1 MVSTKMM
8 MSLNQAKSAEDRYSV
23 SSVSSGHSSDHDSRP
38 STACSS
44 TDMSTPMPH
53 STFQNTE
60 SKRFSTA
67 SESSMMSAPHLSTA
81 SSDTESIDFPVSKPA
96 HPVTP
101 PALSAK
107 SVRDDAAKN
116 KRSDSALHAAM
127 QSWQTKDGNNA
138 EPFEADTAHG
148 SVDQAPTYNAFNSW
162 RSQPVPH
169 QPVHDYH
176 RFAGAFADGASGH
189 SRSASYQSTAS
200 SADSWNSRGP
210 SEFNMP
216 LPGYPA
222 GLAAS
227 MAQMSLNP
235 LNSNGMSGYPSPLGG
250 MKNDAFTGAHPGHNP
265 SRPVEE
271 TRNLVNSLASLTAA
285 YPAAPLGYAAQ
296 PMMDPQTLMAYTAAF
311 GASPLLDLYG
321 FTPELLA
328 ARTHAL
334 AQLANGAGLNYDAA
348 QSAGDDGPS
357 PANKKTNLYKTEL
370 CRSWEEKGTCRYG
383 SKCQFAHG
391 QEELKGVSRHPKFK
405 TEICRTFWLHG
416 SCPYGKRCCFLH
428 TTATD
433 AGVPA
438 VSSNNDSTEGT
449 KTGRNAHDPPTSRLQ
464 QRLSSGTSSANG
476 TSDKSFGVSLSSY
489 LSSSPQLQ
497 SAPQARALS
506 DVGDMGHSRSN
517 SSSSCSLSS
526 DGSSRIDTLRI
537 QIGSRFGAREQVPPQ
552 DAPAPRSRLERLR
565 PTGDYFEATSSMP
578 STSTATTTRY
588 SPFLDRHQ
596 PPHSAFSDILT
607 RSPSQHIS
615 KARSANGDAE
625 PQWPS
630 SRLAAS
636 STTLV

>member
-107 SVRDDAAKN
+107 SVRADAAQN

-127 QSWQTKDGNNA
+127 QSWQTKHGNNA
-138 EPFEADTAHG
+138 EPFEADIPHG

-250 MKNDAFTGAHPGHNP
+250 MKNDAFAGAHQGHNP
-265 SRPVEE
+265 SRSVEE

-311 GASPLLDLYG
+311 
-321 FTPELLA
+321 
-328 ARTHAL
+328 
-334 AQLANGAGLNYDAA
+334 AGLNYDAA

-497 SAPQARALS
+497 SAPKPVTCPMWA
-506 DVGDMGHSRSN
+506 
-517 SSSSCSLSS
+517 
-526 DGSSRIDTLRI
+526 TW
-537 QIGSRFGAREQVPPQ
+537 IGSRFGAREQVPPQ

>member
-23 SSVSSGHSSDHDSRP
+23 SSVSSGHSLTMTLGHQLHAPLPTCLPRCPTAPFKTPSPSDSGP
-38 STACSS
+38 
-44 TDMSTPMPH
+44 PP
-53 STFQNTE
+53 N
-60 SKRFSTA
+60 
-67 SESSMMSAPHLSTA
+67 P
-81 SSDTESIDFPVSKPA
+81 SIDFPVSKPA

-107 SVRDDAAKN
+107 SVRADAAQN

-138 EPFEADTAHG
+138 EPFEADIPHG

-235 LNSNGMSGYPSPLGG
+235 LNSNGMSQPLSLRRR
-250 MKNDAFTGAHPGHNP
+250 DPQPCQLSCLVDRRLP
-265 SRPVEE
+265 SRPL
-271 TRNLVNSLASLTAA
+271 RLCCAAHDGSSDFDGLHCRIRCLSLIRSLR
-285 YPAAPLGYAAQ
+285 
-296 PMMDPQTLMAYTAAF
+296 
-311 GASPLLDLYG
+311 

-497 SAPQARALS
+497 SAPKPVPCPMWATWVTPEATA
-506 DVGDMGHSRSN
+506 V
-517 SSSSCSLSS
+517 
-526 DGSSRIDTLRI
+526 
-537 QIGSRFGAREQVPPQ
+537 IGSRFGAREQVPPQ